1 MKKEKPFMRKILS
14 LLLLLTV
21 SVLLPGTAAAAMSD
35 RNGLSFDR
43 IENWDYI
50 LSRLD
55 SQITRADQ
63 ILSSY
68 QSSREFDAAN
78 ADFSKRIYMQ
88 ADELRFLL
96 SVSAPQNV
104 FEITLR
110 CQQIDDLY
118 VIFRRRYDVLNT
130 IRNASAELTAR
141 TETVRSELDQMSS
154 RPQFHRYEERIREV
168 TAKYQAFRD
177 KSNKITSELERSL
190 DPELET
196 MMEEL
201 VKEAAQARTETIDQA
216 FFSRQTTFWWP
227 PWR

>member
-1 MKKEKPFMRKILS
+1 MKKEKPFMRIILS
-14 LLLLLTV
+14 LLLLITV

-118 VIFRRRYDVLNT
+118 VIFRRRASRST
-130 IRNASAELTAR
+130 IS
-141 TETVRSELDQMSS
+141 MSS
-154 RPQFHRYEERIREV
+154 SAGAMMCSTRSAMRRRNSRPGRRRSAANSIR
-168 TAKYQAFRD
+168 
-177 KSNKITSELERSL
+177 
-190 DPELET
+190 
-196 MMEEL
+196 
-201 VKEAAQARTETIDQA
+201 
-216 FFSRQTTFWWP
+216 
-227 PWR
+227 

>member
-1 MKKEKPFMRKILS
+1 MRKILS

-21 SVLLPGTAAAAMSD
+21 PVLLPGTAAAAMSD

-141 TETVRSELDQMSS
+141 TEAVRSELDQMSS
-154 RPQFHRYEERIREV
+154 RPQFHRYEGES
-168 TAKYQAFRD
+168 A
-177 KSNKITSELERSL
+177 RSL
-190 DPELET
+190 RNIRRSGT
-196 MMEEL
+196 S
-201 VKEAAQARTETIDQA
+201 RTRSPPSWSAVSIPN
-216 FFSRQTTFWWP
+216 SRP
-227 PWR
+227 